1 MRKSKIKFFVKLIA
15 LAIVLFAFV
24 SVKESN
30 GQAAW
35 TSADYNKALWMTTRF
50 YGGQRSGTENWLLY
64 NHLPSGVDPSLR
76 GLGHRADFNQTDN
89 VDLSGGWNDCGDHVK
104 FGQTQFYAAYLL
116 IKGYTEFKTGYD
128 DKYAYNY
135 NGYKTS
141 GQWNYEGTGHAPN
154 CIPDVL
160 DEMKHETDFLIK
172 CAPNSSTFWFQ
183 VGDGGGSADHCQ
195 RVTAV
200 KSQTYAVNC
209 GGNNDNGI
217 PGTRR
222 PSCKNPNDGM
232 MASLAAAALAVMAR
246 EYQSYDPV
254 YAALCLTHAQ
264 YAYTY
269 ASTRL
274 GSTVGTCFGGFYGA
288 PAVVNATNAYVC
300 AASELFTTT
309 GTVSYQTTAN
319 GLYAT
324 VAFNGGWSF
333 DYANIGELAL
343 YCLAENGHAAA
354 TTAFNNRITGHYL
367 AAGSRN
373 AAGVYT
379 AYGTWGRLRYN
390 GNAAFLISL
399 YSKLNNNVTAGV
411 INAIHNDVDYIMG
424 KNASNRTYIV
434 GFAPAAGSFTTPLY
448 PHHRNAFLDDNNVA
462 NATNLPLPAKNAQ
475 MGALVGGQR
484 DGTYTDSW
492 QDYVNSEVC
501 IDYNAG
507 LVGALGFINA
517 RLAPVTLSC
526 GANACQQ
533 PNIGV
538 DRSTCIAGLFPLTL
552 TDANTGSIPAGVTYT
567 WKRVLPTPITTPIGT
582 AGATAKSRVIA
593 AGDCPSFP
601 CKIVVVRDSTYTLPS
616 PGTCTKTDT
625 VTITNSIPV
634 PNLGGDPAALCSVT
648 SYNLLP
654 SNAASFPGGTTWQ
667 WAADF
672 TGGTTYNN
680 IVGETASTLA
690 NVRRVGRYR
699 LTATAGSCTN
709 NDNVVIT
716 SSLPTPVDGC
726 IASGPGTATLAI
738 TNPGLI
744 GTNYNW
750 YTTPSGSTIIPG
762 GTGVISVTSPSV
774 STTTT
779 YYVQDMSAVNGNV
792 GPTTMFGATQNWGC
806 ATGHSLLFT
815 ATSNFTLKSLFLRGE
830 YFNSNPASF
839 AIQILNSANTVVATF
854 TTDPNTTHPASG
866 ESLQKYTFNS
876 TLGVL
881 IDQASW
887 GSNLQMKLS
896 GSCTDVTPRWT
907 QGGASFP
914 YVSAGS
920 IVTITNANTNG
931 SVNTSDYIFFHNWEI
946 STGSS
951 CSRLPVVL
959 QVGGACITPVSLI
972 GFYAEKQTTSTML
985 NWITATEKNNNYFE
999 VERSLD
1005 GVNFE
1010 KIGQLAGAGNS
1021 SNATIYNFE
1030 DKNSYSTRA
1039 YYRLAQYDFDGALEY
1054 SYIIS
1059 VEHESILAI
1068 QVAPNPFNSS
1078 VELIVKSA
1086 TSQKATVSIVDLSGH
1101 PVFESTINTNSQVL
1115 LGENLSAG
1123 VYLLQIRAN
1132 NEVKTLRIVKQ

>member
-1 MRKSKIKFFVKLIA
+1 MSKIKFIVKLIT
-15 LAIVLFAFV
+15 LAIVLVAFV
-24 SVKESN
+24 SIKESN
-30 GQAAW
+30 GQAVW
-35 TSADYNKALWMTTRF
+35 TNADYKKALWMTTRF

-64 NHLPSGVDPSLR
+64 NHLPTGVDPSLR

-141 GQWNYEGTGHAPN
+141 GQWNYEGTGHSPN

-183 VGDGGGSADHCQ
+183 VGNGGGSADHCE
-195 RVTAV
+195 RVTSV

-209 GGNNDNGI
+209 GGNNDNGT

-246 EYQSYDPV
+246 EYQPYDAA

-269 ASTRL
+269 ASSRL
-274 GSTVGTCFGGFYGA
+274 GSTVGDCFGIGFYGA

-309 GTVSYQTTAN
+309 GTASYQTTAN
-319 GLYAT
+319 GLYGT

-373 AAGVYT
+373 GAGVYT
-379 AYGTWGRLRYN
+379 AHGTWGRLRYN

-424 KNASNRTYIV
+424 KNSSNRTYIV
-434 GFAPAAGSFTTPLY
+434 GFAPATGSFTTPLY
-448 PHHRNAFLDDNNVA
+448 PHHRNAFLDDNNVG

-475 MGALVGGQR
+475 MGAMVGGQR

-517 RLAPVTLSC
+517 RLAPIS
-526 GANACQQ
+526 GACQTCRT
-533 PNIGV
+533 PNIGANL
-538 DRSTCIAGLFPLTL
+538 STCSGTTFPITL
-552 TDANTGSIPAGVTYT
+552 TDVNTPGAIPSGVTYT
-567 WKRVLPTPITTPIGT
+567 WSRIEPTPVTTPIGT
-582 AGATAKSRVIA
+582 IGASAKIRTIA
-593 AGDCPSFP
+593 ASDCPSFP
-601 CKIVVVRDSTYTLPS
+601 CKIRVVRDSTGGCS
-616 PGTCTKTDT
+616 RMDT
-625 VTITNSIPV
+625 VTISASIPT
-634 PNLGGDPAALCSVT
+634 PTFTGPLQLCNPAF
-648 SYNLLP
+648 YNLTP
-654 SNAASFPGGTTWQ
+654 SNDASFPGGTTWQ
-667 WAADF
+667 WAVDYS
-672 TGGTTYNN
+672 GGTTYSN
-680 IVGETASTLA
+680 ISGETASTLS
-690 NVRRVGRYR
+690 NVRRAGRYR
-699 LTATAGSCTN
+699 LSANAGSCSS

-716 SSLPTPVDGC
+716 SNLPTPVDVC
-726 IASGPGTATLAI
+726 IASAGNANPSI
-738 TNPGLI
+738 TNPGLN

-750 YTTPSGSTIIPG
+750 YNDAGATSLATVVSGSASNT
-762 GTGVISVTSPSV
+762 TSINV
-774 STTTT
+774 NVAATKT
-779 YYVQDMSAVNGNV
+779 YYVKDMSAVAGFV
-792 GPTTMFGATQNWGC
+792 GPTAVLGGTTNW
-806 ATGHSLLFT
+806 SLSTSNRMLFT
-815 ATSNFTLKSLFLRGE
+815 ATANFTINSVQIPFDVYATSAGTVTVQILD
-830 YFNSNPASF
+830 NSN
-839 AIQILNSANTVVATF
+839 TVRAT
-854 TTDPNTTHPASG
+854 TTSTSTTPGATGSN
-866 ESLQKYTFNS
+866 LLVQFNFS
-876 TLGVL
+876 PGIY

-887 GSNLQMKLS
+887 GSNLKIVLS
-896 GSCTDVTPRWT
+896 AETMNGDAKWNDNTLVTNYCYPASCISP
-907 QGGASFP
+907 
-914 YVSAGS
+914 
-920 IVTITNANTNG
+920 IVTING
-931 SVNTSDYIFFHNWEI
+931 SEGFSGGNNDYGYFYNWNI
-946 STGSS
+946 SSGTA
-951 CSRLPVVL
+951 CSALPVVVS
-959 QVGGACITPVSLI
+959 VGGCVVTAPVNLI
-972 GFYAEKQTTSTML
+972 SFYAERDNDRTLL
-985 NWITATEKNNNYFE
+985 NWLTGYELNNDYFNI
-999 VERSLD
+999 ERSTD

-1010 KIGQLAGAGNS
+1010 IIGKVNGMGTINGAS
-1021 SNATIYNFE
+1021 IYSFADENTPFG
-1030 DKNSYSTRA
+1030 KV
-1039 YYRLAQYDFDGALEY
+1039 YYRLVQFDYDGKSEKSFL
-1054 SYIIS
+1054 IS
-1059 VEHESILAI
+1059 INNETTLGL
-1068 QVAPNPFNSS
+1068 QVAPNPFTNDTEIFVRSNADS
-1078 VELIVKSA
+1078 KVNVRI
-1086 TSQKATVSIVDLSGH
+1086 TDLSGH
-1101 PVFESTINTNSQVL
+1101 SIVEVIHKANEKLLVGEELPV
-1115 LGENLSAG
+1115 G
-1123 VYLLQIRAN
+1123 VYILQVQI
-1132 NEVKTLRIVKQ
+1132 NEVIKTVKIIKQ